1 MITVDQIQVALDAIR
16 AENRLLRRLV
26 ERQKRS
32 KQRLT
37 EGDGEYEYKG
47 YERPTFA
54 VPGLDEVLDGVE
66 DEASELVARYR
77 L

>member
-32 KQRLT
+32 KQRKL
-37 EGDGEYEYKG
+37 EDEYKS
-47 YERPTFA
+47 ERPVCRVPELDA
-54 VPGLDEVLDGVE
+54 VLAGTEQEAE
-66 DEASELVARYR
+66 DLMAIYNL
-77 L
+77 